1 LKLDS
6 LEKVYTKIHD
16 EIRKNPEKVKKEK
29 TKPKLE
35 YQDKR
40 RTIVVTGKKDKNGK
54 PVLYKRDRALTYDER
69 KAAVN
74 KKSKKL
80 LKESDCCVL
89 NFIKVDYISRYCY
102 CIYFWIMINL

>member
-16 EIRKNPEKVKKEK
+16 DIRKNPEKVKKER
-29 TKPKLE
+29 TKPKLD

-40 RTIVVTGKKDKNGK
+40 RTIVVTSRKDKAGK

-74 KKSKKL
+74 KKIQKALKGKWL
-80 LKESDCCVL
+80 LCT
-89 NFIKVDYISRYCY
+89 
-102 CIYFWIMINL
+102 

>member
-16 EIRKNPEKVKKEK
+16 DIRKNPEKVKKVQ
-29 TKPKLE
+29 TKPKLD

-40 RTIVVTGKKDKNGK
+40 KTIVVTKRLDKAGK

-74 KKSKKL
+74 KKIQKALKWKWL
-80 LKESDCCVL
+80 LCT
-89 NFIKVDYISRYCY
+89 
-102 CIYFWIMINL
+102 